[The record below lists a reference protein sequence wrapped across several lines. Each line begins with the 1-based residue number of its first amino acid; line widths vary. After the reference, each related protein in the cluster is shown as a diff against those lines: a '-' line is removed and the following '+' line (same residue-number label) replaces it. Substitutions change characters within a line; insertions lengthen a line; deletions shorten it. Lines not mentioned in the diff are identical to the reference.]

1 MKKKSTNQYEPVE
14 KQAYKKSYQLRVLE
28 EKEAQEEIDEYRTN
42 ERNPN
47 RLDGLGLK
55 RGQRR

>member
-1 MKKKSTNQYEPVE
+1 LNEPVDR
-14 KQAYKKSYQLRVLE
+14 QTFKKSYQLRQYQN
-28 EKEAQEEIDEYRTN
+28 KEAQEEIDEYRTN
-42 ERNPN
+42 EGNPN